1 MYRESLDIYDE
12 LPEDM
17 IQYLR
22 YNGRHFNRKLV
33 KFAISLMK
41 VRDSNGTELPV
52 DEITKNQLDEMLER
66 YNVKLTN
73 NQGYDYVYVVNM
85 CKADFLGSSIIDEA
99 HLYLYVK
106 DVIDDVDGYDGIV
119 FTRWYADMCRNGII
133 IDWYN
138 CL

>member
-73 NQGYDYVYVVNM
+73 NQGYDYVYVANM

-99 HLYLYVK
+99 HLCLYVK